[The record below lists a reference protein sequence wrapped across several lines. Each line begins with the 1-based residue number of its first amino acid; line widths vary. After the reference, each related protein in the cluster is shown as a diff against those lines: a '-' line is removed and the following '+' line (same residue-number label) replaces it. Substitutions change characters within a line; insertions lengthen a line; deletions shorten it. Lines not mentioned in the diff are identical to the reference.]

1 MGESHRRTAP
11 NGSIVPSETG
21 HAQPDHPRPGLRKVI
36 STMQL
41 WAIAVG
47 MVISGEYFGWNYGWA
62 VAGTIGFLIATLLV
76 TVLYL
81 TFIFSYTE
89 LTAAIPDA
97 GGPFAYALRAFGP
110 TGGFLAGF
118 ATLVD
123 FLMAPPAIAA
133 ALGAYAHFL
142 NPSLSVLGVAVAS
155 YVVFISINILGIK
168 ESANFSVIV
177 TVLSVVELLIF
188 MAMVAPSYKTE
199 NVLAH
204 NESFGIGGFF
214 AALPFAIWFYLA
226 IEGVA
231 MVAEEVREPKKTIPR
246 GYLLSIGTLVVL
258 AIGTMLLCAGAGD
271 WRQLSRIDYPL
282 PETLVMVFGRESSWA
297 GLFAGLGLFGLIA
310 SFHANTLGYSRQL
323 FALARAGYLPAFL
336 AAVNPRFQTPHWSLI
351 VGGLVGLAA
360 LFSGTTGEIITL
372 SVIGALVMYIISLLS
387 LLRLRRTEPNLL
399 RPYLTPLYPVVP
411 VIALTLSII
420 CLLAIIY
427 YNQLLSGI
435 FCGLLGV
442 SWIMYRKFVPRYTEQ
457 ATTSTAD

>member
-1 MGESHRRTAP
+1 MSEPPDDSRLPSQTSH
-11 NGSIVPSETG
+11 S
-21 HAQPDHPRPGLRKVI
+21 RPGLRKVI
-36 STMQL
+36 TTTQL

-62 VAGTIGFLIATLLV
+62 VAGTIGFLIATLIV

-89 LTAAIPDA
+89 LTTAIPDA
-97 GGPFAYALRAFGP
+97 GGPFAYAFRAFGP
-110 TGGFLAGF
+110 TGGFVAGF

-142 NPSLSVLGVAVAS
+142 NPALPVLGVAVAS
-155 YVVFISINILGIK
+155 YAVFISINILGVK

-177 TVLSVVELLIF
+177 TVLSVAELLVF
-188 MAMVAPSYKTE
+188 MALVAPAYKTE

-204 NESFGIGGFF
+204 NESFGIEGIF

-231 MVAEEVREPKKTIPR
+231 MVAEEVRDPTKTIPR

-258 AIGTMLLCAGAGD
+258 ALGTMLLCAGAGD
-271 WRQLSRIDYPL
+271 WRQLSQNDYPL
-282 PETLVMVFGRESSWA
+282 PETLVMVFGRQNSWVNV
-297 GLFAGLGLFGLIA
+297 FTGLGLFGLIA

-323 FALARAGYLPAFL
+323 FALARAGYLPPFL
-336 AAVNPRFQTPHWSLI
+336 ASVNARFQTPHWSLI
-351 VGGLVGLAA
+351 IGGLIGLAA

-372 SVIGALVMYIISLLS
+372 SVLGALVMYIVSLLS
-387 LLRLRRTEPNLL
+387 LFRLRRTEPTLV
-399 RPYLTPLYPVVP
+399 RPYSTPFYPAVP
-411 VIALTLSII
+411 AIALGLSVV
-420 CLLAIIY
+420 CLVAIIY
-427 YNQLLSGI
+427 YNPGLALI
-435 FCGLLGV
+435 FGGLLGV
-442 SWIMYRKFVPRYTEQ
+442 SWVLFRRFVLRFIRASSGPASR
-457 ATTSTAD
+457 